1 MKILHTSDLHL
12 GISLCSERLLEY
24 QQALAGI
31 LCNAVSENKIDC
43 VIIAGDIFDS
53 AMSSGEAI
61 AVWDRIVTV
70 LCKEA
75 KVPVLV
81 CAGNHDGA
89 ARLSSCA
96 ELLASS
102 GLYISGKLTPE
113 ITPVSIGCCDFYLI
127 PYFNPSEAR
136 ILYDCSENNPMTS
149 ILDSIRENMDR
160 TRTNIAVAHCFVN
173 GAEVSESDNSA
184 RAAASVG
191 GSDIV
196 PVSAFSD
203 FDYVALGHL
212 HKPQTI
218 KNSNSSVRY
227 SGTPLRYSFSE
238 VSHTKTFSVFDT
250 DTKEVSEIPVP
261 DLIRLR
267 IIEDTYENIIE
278 NSKNDTNRNDFMKIV
293 MTDRFKGESTY
304 SQITELYPNT
314 LIFQGA
320 SYHEDTDETYS
331 AKEICELDVISLAKK
346 YIEHMRGTEPDND
359 EVEWLAQAFKECE
372 REDEQ

>member
-24 QQALAGI
+24 QQALADI
-31 LCNAVSENKIDC
+31 LCNVVSDNKIDC

-70 LCKEA
+70 LCKNT
-75 KVPVLV
+75 KIPVLV

-102 GLYISGKLTPE
+102 GLYISGKLTSE
-113 ITPVSIGCCDFYLI
+113 IEPISIGCCDFYLI

-136 ILYDCSENNPMTS
+136 NLYDCSEMNPMS
-149 ILDSIRENMDR
+149 AILDRIRENMDR

-218 KNSNSSVRY
+218 KSSNSSVRY
-227 SGTPLRYSFSE
+227 SGTPFRYSFSE

-250 DTKEVSEIPVP
+250 DTKEISEIPVP

-278 NSKNDTNRNDFMKIV
+278 NSKNDNNLNDFMKII

-304 SQITELYPNT
+304 SQITEFYPNT

-320 SYHEDTDETYS
+320 AYQEDTDETYS
-331 AKEICELDVISLAKK
+331 AEEISELDVISLAGK
-346 YIEHMRGTEPDND
+346 YIEHMRGTEPDID
-359 EVEWLAQAFKECE
+359 EIEWLAQAFEECE
-372 REDEQ
+372 KEDKQ